1 MIDWTAKI
9 DISQEQF
16 KKTIL
21 TVTLY
26 LDRLTILEALKHE
39 KIFLNSKF
47 YKVPKKELI
56 ELLTIE
62 IYGCVELELEEI

>member
-1 MIDWTAKI
+1 MIDLSHRI
-9 DISQEQF
+9 DKSQDQVE
-16 KKTIL
+16 KTIL
-21 TVTLY
+21 IVTLY

-39 KIFLNSKF
+39 KIFLDSKI

-62 IYGCVELELEEI
+62 TYGCVELELEEI